1 MSDFLTTRQLQDLL
15 QVDRTTIYRMADSG
29 RVPAVKVGNQWRFPR
44 RQIEAWLRTREN
56 SATAAPAA
64 SPAADE
70 LRRLLPLECVQ
81 LIQDTFADAL
91 KVTVFITGLD
101 GEPVT
106 QPSHPCGLFSA
117 VTAFPEARRL
127 CMQDWAAMAR
137 QPSLQP
143 AFLPSH
149 LGLLCARGLI
159 RCGSELCGMVVFAG
173 LAPQQWPPDAQALE
187 AMASGLGLPAAL
199 LHAHVHE
206 VHHAD
211 TAEQLRLLT
220 FVQRI
225 ADVISH
231 IVQERN
237 TIFGK
242 LHNIAELTR
251 V

>member
-1 MSDFLTTRQLQDLL
+1 MSDFLTTRQLQELL

-44 RQIEAWLRTREN
+44 RQVEDWLRMRE
-56 SATAAPAA
+56 AQPPAVPAA
-64 SPAADE
+64 GTAED

-91 KVTVFITGLD
+91 GVTVFITDLD

-106 QPSHPCGLFSA
+106 RPSHPCGMLSA
-117 VTAFPEARRL
+117 VMGVPQARRR

-137 QPSLQP
+137 LPGLQP

-173 LAPQQWPPDAQALE
+173 LAPQQWPPDAQTLAAAATE
-187 AMASGLGLPAAL
+187 LGLPPAL
-199 LHAHVHE
+199 LDDHIHA

-211 TAEQLRLLT
+211 AAEQLRLLA

-225 ADVISH
+225 ADVVSH

-237 TIFGK
+237 TFFGK

-251 V
+251 M